1 MGAYPGSLVC
11 ARSLLANT
19 ADKLPP
25 NERDGNRP
33 LLTAADI
40 DTSSIT
46 IRDFDW
52 SGLIEAGVIIVIGLL
67 VWTAAR
73 FLINRVVER
82 AQKGYALF
90 SSSKLKWAQ
99 PVMRNLD
106 KKRRAQRADTIG
118 ALLRSAVSLFI
129 WTIVII
135 MVLKA
140 VGIDVAPLIA
150 SVGIVGITLGF
161 GARELIR
168 DALAGFFI
176 TIEDQ
181 YGIGD
186 VIEVG
191 DTIGTVQSVGIRI
204 TRIVDER
211 GVIWYIRNGELAK
224 VGNRSQGT
232 YHEPEAGPAE
242 HNDAAAAPTSAKG
255 DS

>member
-1 MGAYPGSLVC
+1 M
-11 ARSLLANT
+11 
-19 ADKLPP
+19 
-25 NERDGNRP
+25 
-33 LLTAADI
+33 LTAAET
-40 DTSSIT
+40 DTPSVPIN
-46 IRDFDW
+46 FDW
-52 SGLIEAGVIIVIGLL
+52 SGLIEAGIIIVVGFL

-73 FLINRVVER
+73 FLINRVVQR

-99 PVMRNLD
+99 PVVRTLD

-129 WTIVII
+129 WTVVII
-135 MVLKA
+135 MALGA
-140 VGIDVAPLIA
+140 IGLNIAPLIA

-186 VIEVG
+186 VVEVG
-191 DTIGTVQSVGIRI
+191 DTSGTVQSVGIRI
-204 TRIVDER
+204 TRIVDDR
-211 GVIWYIRNGELAK
+211 GVIWYIRNGEIAK
-224 VGNRSQGT
+224 VGNRSQGN
-232 YHEPEAGPAE
+232 YHESAAVAQDSSPAGAHAASAAAEAAPA
-242 HNDAAAAPTSAKG
+242 APAAAPAESTKG
-255 DS
+255 KKP

>member
-1 MGAYPGSLVC
+1 M
-11 ARSLLANT
+11 
-19 ADKLPP
+19 
-25 NERDGNRP
+25 
-33 LLTAADI
+33 LTAAEI
-40 DTSSIT
+40 DTPSVPIE
-46 IRDFDW
+46 DFDW
-52 SGLIEAGVIIVIGLL
+52 TGLIQAGFIILTGLL
-67 VWTAAR
+67 LWTAAR
-73 FLINRVVER
+73 FLINRVVQR

-99 PVMRNLD
+99 PVMRTLD

-129 WTIVII
+129 WTTVII

-204 TRIVDER
+204 TRMVDDR

-224 VGNRSQGT
+224 VGNRSQGN
-232 YHEPEAGPAE
+232 YREPQEVPEEGPAAG
-242 HNDAAAAPTSAKG
+242 NAASGNAAAVPAEAAPATAPAAPTASTKG
-255 DS
+255 KQL

>member
-1 MGAYPGSLVC
+1 M
-11 ARSLLANT
+11 
-19 ADKLPP
+19 
-25 NERDGNRP
+25 
-33 LLTAADI
+33 LTAGEI
-40 DTSSIT
+40 ETSSIK
-46 IRDFDW
+46 IENFDW
-52 SGLIEAGVIIVIGLL
+52 PGLIQAGVIILIGLL
-67 VWTAAR
+67 VWTAAT
-73 FLINRVVER
+73 FLINRVVQR

-90 SSSKLKWAQ
+90 SSSKLKWAA

-129 WTIVII
+129 WTTVII
-135 MVLKA
+135 MVLQA

-204 TRIVDER
+204 TRIVDAR

-224 VGNRSQGT
+224 VGNRSQGDFSDPAG
-232 YHEPEAGPAE
+232 EPEQSPAKAA
-242 HNDAAAAPTSAKG
+242 DAAAPAAAAPAAPVSSASASSKG
-255 DS
+255 DSL

>member
-1 MGAYPGSLVC
+1 M
-11 ARSLLANT
+11 
-19 ADKLPP
+19 
-25 NERDGNRP
+25 
-33 LLTAADI
+33 LTAAET
-40 DTSSIT
+40 DTPSVNIEE
-46 IRDFDW
+46 FDW
-52 SGLIEAGVIIVIGLL
+52 SGLIQAGVIIVVGIL

-73 FLINRVVER
+73 FLINRVVQR

-129 WTIVII
+129 WTVVII
-135 MVLKA
+135 MVLGA
-140 VGIDVAPLIA
+140 VGLDIAPLIA

-204 TRIVDER
+204 TRIVDDR

-224 VGNRSQGT
+224 VGNRSQGDFREPAA
-232 YHEPEAGPAE
+232 EPETVPAPAGAGSASVAGAP
-242 HNDAAAAPTSAKG
+242 AAPPAAPVPNSTASAKG
-255 DS
+255 ESL

>member
-1 MGAYPGSLVC
+1 M
-11 ARSLLANT
+11 
-19 ADKLPP
+19 
-25 NERDGNRP
+25 
-33 LLTAADI
+33 
-40 DTSSIT
+40 
-46 IRDFDW
+46 DFDW
-52 SGLIEAGVIIVIGLL
+52 SGLIQAGFIILAGLL
-67 VWTAAR
+67 IWTAAR
-73 FLINRVVER
+73 FLINRVVQR

-129 WTIVII
+129 WTTVII

-140 VGIDVAPLIA
+140 IGIDVAPLIA

-191 DTIGTVQSVGIRI
+191 DTVGTVHSVGIRI
-204 TRIVDER
+204 TRVVDDR

-224 VGNRSQGT
+224 VGNRSQGN
-232 YHEPEAGPAE
+232 YREPAE
-242 HNDAAAAPTSAKG
+242 VSEEGTAGKVAVEAAPADPFKG
-255 DS
+255 KNP